1 MTGVSMGEI
10 AYNDL
15 FKPPVVTDTV
25 TITTQP
31 QDVDCYVGGSATL
44 SIVAES
50 DDETAILSY
59 QWQVYGEDW
68 TDITDATS
76 TSYSAST
83 AAIGDTNY
91 RCNVT
96 SDKGGSATSETAE
109 VSVSAQPLPPVDH
122 ITITT
127 QPTAS
132 TSVYVSQTATLS
144 VVAESDDPDAT
155 LYYQWQVY
163 DGEEWDDIV
172 GASSSTYTAPTSTVG
187 VNTYRVLI
195 ASSLS
200 GTATSDSATVTVSVD
215 TVLIITNPGDTQVYL
230 NEGASVACEASSNAQ
245 GATLSYQWQI
255 YNAFDED
262 YEDISGATSAT
273 YTGIDTSSTGNQTLR
288 CVVTS
293 SYGGTATTT
302 AATVTVA
309 QRDTITITTQPTTT
323 SGYVGDTITLSVTA
337 VSDNP
342 SATLSYQWQVKNGA
356 TYDDISG
363 ATSSTYTVP
372 TSTAGTERYRVIV
385 TSDKGGTATSNYAD
399 VTLSYQPVILY
410 NHYTSPGYLST
421 GYDSTEGSITKAT
434 DIFDAGV
441 YYFIPT
447 TNGYHLAKE
456 DNGTLVYMYNDTTL
470 GIGNGVNF
478 TSDISNADVLILGTR
493 NNRTTITKYSE
504 NKYFGWSDSGSGYR
518 YYSSNEGGQYEFT
531 ITPYVAPTVLYES
544 DFSEAADGWTPRGA
558 TNSLSWVDDG
568 GGSGHIYVSNNTAS
582 WNGAFI
588 PSIVAPSIPTDT
600 PIKFTWWITGTGT
613 TYGLG
618 IYPQSMHSITVAS
631 NLTKGQWAS
640 ATTTI
645 PDGEIPSQVYIDVGQ
660 DCADFSVY
668 GFKIEYIPTTST

>member
-50 DDETAILSY
+50 NDETAILS
-59 QWQVYGEDW
+59 
-68 TDITDATS
+68 
-76 TSYSAST
+76 
-83 AAIGDTNY
+83 
-91 RCNVT
+91 
-96 SDKGGSATSETAE
+96 
-109 VSVSAQPLPPVDH
+109 
-122 ITITT
+122 
-127 QPTAS
+127 
-132 TSVYVSQTATLS
+132 
-144 VVAESDDPDAT
+144 
-155 LYYQWQVY
+155 YQWQVY

-172 GASSSTYTAPTSTVG
+172 GASSSTYSAPTSTVG

-200 GTATSDSATVTVSVD
+200 GTATSDSATVTVSAD
-215 TVLIITNPGDTQVYL
+215 TVSIITNPGDTQVYL

-273 YTGIDTSSTGNQTLR
+273 YSGIDTSSTGYQTFR

-309 QRDTITITTQPTTT
+309 QRDTITITAQPTTT
-323 SGYVGDTITLSVTA
+323 TGYVGDTITLSVTA

-372 TSTAGTERYRVIV
+372 TSTAGTERYRVV
-385 TSDKGGTATSNYAD
+385 VSSNKGATDVTSNYAD

-410 NHYTSPGYLST
+410 NHYTNPGYLSA
-421 GYDSTEGSITKAT
+421 GYNATKGSIEKAT
-434 DIFDAGV
+434 DIFDAGI
-441 YYFIPT
+441 YYLIPT
-447 TNGYHLAKE
+447 TNGYYLAKE
-456 DNGTLVYMYNDTTL
+456 DNSTLVYMYNDTTL
-470 GIGNGVNF
+470 GSGNGVNF
-478 TSDISNADVLILGTR
+478 TSDITNADVLVLGKDGNYDTL
-493 NNRTTITKYSE
+493 TKYGE
-504 NKYFGWSDSGSGYR
+504 TKFFGWSGAGSGYR
-518 YYSSNEGGQYEFT
+518 YYTSNQGTNYRFT
-531 ITPYVAPTVLYES
+531 ISPDVAPTTYYEA
-544 DFSEAADGWTPRGA
+544 DFSEDTDGWGPSGESTVSHQDYGGYGYVYVTNLNNSWDGTSLPYNVTQAIPLNTP
-558 TNSLSWVDDG
+558 L
-568 GGSGHIYVSNNTAS
+568 
-582 WNGAFI
+582 
-588 PSIVAPSIPTDT
+588 
-600 PIKFTWWITGTGT
+600 KFTWIIGGTNTTCNLVAQGT
-613 TYGLG
+613 PDTTIATNMTVG
-618 IYPQSMHSITVAS
+618 QS
-631 NLTKGQWAS
+631 AS
-640 ATTTI
+640 ATVTLSTQPTNI
-645 PDGEIPSQVYIDVGQ
+645 YIGAGSSLNNFEVYE
-660 DCADFSVY
+660 
-668 GFKIEYIPTTST
+668 FKIEYIPTT